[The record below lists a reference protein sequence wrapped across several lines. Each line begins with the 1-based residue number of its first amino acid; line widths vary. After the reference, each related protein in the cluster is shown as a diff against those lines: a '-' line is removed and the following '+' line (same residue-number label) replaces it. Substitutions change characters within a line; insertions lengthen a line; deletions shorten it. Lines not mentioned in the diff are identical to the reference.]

1 VDKEGTD
8 GEKDAMRVYK
18 AAREE
23 NDQMDE
29 VAEQDAVSSALI
41 DKVKISTP
49 KSGYLSGIV
58 IQLSRF
64 T

>member
-1 VDKEGTD
+1 MDKEETD

-41 DKVKISTP
+41 DRVKINTP
-49 KSGYLSGIV
+49 KNGYLSGIA
-58 IQLSRF
+58 IHLSCG